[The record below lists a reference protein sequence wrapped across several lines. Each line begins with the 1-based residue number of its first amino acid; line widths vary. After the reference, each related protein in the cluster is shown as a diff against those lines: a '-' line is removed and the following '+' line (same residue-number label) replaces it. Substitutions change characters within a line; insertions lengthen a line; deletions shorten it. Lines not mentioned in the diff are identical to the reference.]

1 MFLSGAVVVGSVAAT
16 TPVIADEATQTTTV
30 SGFVTATSEHSDAG
44 DNKAPFLLRVPGQ
57 GYLNVDYSAIELAD
71 LGQGETSFKL
81 EVPATLELG
90 STSDEKFDALLES
103 SLEAPLAVVDT
114 SEESLAEARVNVSYA
129 TTAVHKI
136 YAVPVTPANNGNV
149 APDAAQQPA
158 AIASNVAT
166 SNSYWNSQSGGRVK
180 FSLEGTTGWYKSA
193 TSCDVEN
200 DANATALWNEARNAA
215 IAQLGFEDAYNSH
228 LVVIFPS
235 NTDCGGAVGLG
246 TVGYTIN
253 QGGILWTIGG
263 ITNYEK
269 ATLTHE
275 LGHNLSL
282 GHASMI
288 NCNDSTP
295 NLFSAECT
303 SIAPYGDAVD
313 VMGYG
318 SSSPDLSGGAVSSAQ
333 AIRSG
338 LWSSTAWSVTKPGTE
353 TYSIYAL
360 SGNSGRR
367 ALEVVGRSGT
377 SYFVEFRNNTG
388 EDAGYKDTFGCDIEA
403 CASNRSGVRV
413 LVLDQTNYGDDENP
427 IYLNGYAGDDSLVI
441 GRSASDGIPTI
452 DYGKGQY
459 FSLDGVR
466 IAVAS
471 IGTKTASVT
480 VTTPRPTASYW
491 DVYVDRTVGWEKDE
505 LTAGDVLTAFAYVG
519 WSQTSISYQWY
530 RGSTAISGAT
540 KQHYTLGA
548 SDIGKRVTLKV
559 VGKTTGYYNTPS
571 NVVWYD
577 DSIAGKIVQGGVLD
591 TGTVQIDNSTTP
603 LKAKLVSWLTPS
615 VSYSYQW
622 LRNGA
627 AISGATA
634 STYTPSVTDN
644 GKLISV
650 KVTAR
655 KSGFTTRTATS
666 EALNVTLAFEN
677 VPSVNASDVPRVGQL
692 VTADLPSPGFD
703 TTGLVWT
710 YQWYRSGTAITGKTA
725 SAYTLSSYDLGKTIT
740 VRVVARKPG
749 FAPYA
754 AVSAPTAV
762 IAKGDFGSAS
772 VSIVPSST
780 GLVASV
786 TGASVRP
793 TVTYQ
798 WYRGDVK
805 ITGATAATYKQ
816 TTADTNK
823 YIWVRATLTRTAYN
837 TLPVSTMPTVYTI
850 VASGKPVISS
860 STPVVGSQLS
870 VELPSYTFEPATLDY
885 TWFANGVVITGAK
898 AATFTP
904 TNTQLGKTLTVRV
917 IARAP
922 GLLTSVETSV
932 ATQAVVNGLG

>member
-16 TPVIADEATQTTTV
+16 TPVVADEATQTTTV
-30 SGFVTATSEHSDAG
+30 SGFVTATSAHSDAG
-44 DNKAPFLLRVPGQ
+44 DNSAPFLLRVPGQ
-57 GYLNVDYSAIELAD
+57 GYLNVDYSAIELAG

-90 STSDEKFDALLES
+90 SNSDEKFDALLES
-103 SLEAPLAVVDT
+103 SLEAPLAVVATTED
-114 SEESLAEARVNVSYA
+114 SLAEARVNVSYA

-166 SNSYWNSQSGGRVK
+166 SNSYWSSQSSGRVK

-193 TSCDVEN
+193 ASCDVEN
-200 DANATALWNEARNAA
+200 DANATALWNEAYGVAA
-215 IAQLGFEDAYNSH
+215 AQIGFEEAANNH
-228 LVVIFPS
+228 LVLIFPS

-253 QGGILWTIGG
+253 NGGVLWSIGG
-263 ITNYEK
+263 VTNYEK

-282 GHASMI
+282 GHASML
-288 NCNDSTP
+288 NCDDSTP
-295 NLFSAECT
+295 NLFSAECN

-318 SSSPDLSGGAVSSAQ
+318 SSDPDLGGGAVSSPQ

-338 LWSSTAWSVTKPGTE
+338 LWSSTAWSVTKPGTA

-360 SGNSGRR
+360 SGNAGRR

-388 EDAGYKDTFGCDIEA
+388 EDAGYKDTFGCDIQA

-441 GRSASDGIPTI
+441 GRAASDGVPALDFI
-452 DYGKGQY
+452 KGQY

-466 IAVAS
+466 ITVAS
-471 IGTKTASVT
+471 IGTRTASVT
-480 VTTPRPTASYW
+480 VTTPKPSASYW
-491 DVYVDRTVGWEKDE
+491 DVYVDRTVGFEKDE

-530 RGSTAISGAT
+530 RSGTAISGAT

-577 DSIAGKIVQGGVLD
+577 PTIAGKVVQAGVLD

-603 LKAKLVSWLTPS
+603 LRAKLVSWLTPS
-615 VSYSYQW
+615 VTYSYQW
-622 LRNGA
+622 LRNGV
-627 AISGATA
+627 AIRDATA
-634 STYTPSVTDN
+634 STYTPNSNDANKELT
-644 GKLISV
+644 V

-655 KSGFTTRTATS
+655 KSGFPTATATS
-666 EALNVTLAFEN
+666 EAVNVTIT
-677 VPSVNASDVPRVGQL
+677 PSGAASISGTPRVGQTL
-692 VTADLPSPGFD
+692 TAIAPEYSAANGNPVTVKYQWYRNGTAVSGKTASTYGLLTGDYGTTISVRVSGSAAGSATVTNSATASATVGKGILAGEATASIQASGLKLTA
-703 TTGLVWT
+703 TTGIADPVAKKT
-710 YQWYRSGTAITGKTA
+710 YQWYVDDRAISGATA
-725 SAYTLSSYDLGKTIT
+725 SSYTARSSDAGRTFKVRIVIT
-740 VRVVARKPG
+740 RSNYTTV
-749 FAPYA
+749 
-754 AVSAPTAV
+754 APTATHV
-762 IAKGDFGSAS
+762 LG
-772 VSIVPSST
+772 
-780 GLVASV
+780 
-786 TGASVRP
+786 
-793 TVTYQ
+793 
-798 WYRGDVK
+798 
-805 ITGATAATYKQ
+805 
-816 TTADTNK
+816 
-823 YIWVRATLTRTAYN
+823 
-837 TLPVSTMPTVYTI
+837 
-850 VASGKPVISS
+850 
-860 STPVVGSQLS
+860 
-870 VELPSYTFEPATLDY
+870 VE
-885 TWFANGVVITGAK
+885 
-898 AATFTP
+898 
-904 TNTQLGKTLTVRV
+904 
-917 IARAP
+917 
-922 GLLTSVETSV
+922 
-932 ATQAVVNGLG
+932 